1 MATEAPDSTAH
12 PSQVLDE
19 SEYGQSILAKLNEFR
34 QDALFTDAVLCVDE
48 EEFPCHKNVLA
59 VSSPYF
65 QAMFTSDLRESRE
78 NRISFNEVSP
88 LTLKR
93 VIDYAYSGKV
103 EINTSNAQ
111 EMLAAACLFQYP
123 AIVTACEEFLEKQ
136 LHASNCLCIEMF
148 AQLHSCTKLQES
160 AHKFALENF
169 TSVVENDEFLDL
181 SLERLQEY
189 ISSDLIDVRTEE
201 TVFNA
206 VLRWVKSELDER
218 EQFLP
223 ELLANVRLAVLD
235 LSSLKLIENEPLVS
249 SSDKCLELLQE
260 AEQLK
265 QSFHETEG
273 GKRRRSMQGSLI
285 QPRPSTVAK
294 EVIVI
299 LGGLTNNMSCSH
311 SVDMYDPYKDKWTT
325 LQDFPLSSLWSSIT
339 VLNNCIYVAG
349 GIVDGH
355 IIDKV
360 WKFDALQRKWVSVSS
375 MLKPRA
381 RHSAAVLEEKM
392 YIFGGVRYERKL
404 LRVETIEC
412 YNPATNTWTAAGRT
426 MFPRQESCV
435 VPFNNS
441 IVEVG
446 GLQGEEAVVKTMD
459 SYHIIGDTI
468 RPSGEQIVLPEPIQ
482 FAKIV
487 VISNVFYI
495 IWEDSGKLIALNAKK
510 RTFQDLPGMKYP
522 RKWCGTSVLNGKVY
536 VAGGLID
543 GEPSCLVECFDPATN
558 LWSEEKPL
566 EEGKAYVGCVTVKMC

>member
-1 MATEAPDSTAH
+1 MSVEAPDSTAH
-12 PSQVLDE
+12 PSHVLDE

-34 QDALFTDAVLCVDE
+34 QDSLFTDAVLCVGQ

-103 EINTSNAQ
+103 EITTSNAQ

-148 AQLHSCTKLQES
+148 AQLHSCTTLQES
-160 AHKFALENF
+160 AHKYALENF
-169 TSVVENDEFLDL
+169 TSVIENDEYLDL
-181 SLERLQEY
+181 SIERLQDY

-206 VLRWVKSELDER
+206 VLRWVKFDLDKR
-218 EQFLP
+218 QKFLP
-223 ELLANVRLAVLD
+223 EVLANVRLAVLD
-235 LSSLKLIENEPLVS
+235 FSSLKLIENEPLVS
-249 SSDKCLELLQE
+249 SSEKCLELLQE

-273 GKRRRSMQGSLI
+273 GKRRRSMQDSLI

-299 LGGLTNNMSCSH
+299 LGGFTSDITCS
-311 SVDMYDPYKDKWTT
+311 VEMYDPYKEKWFS
-325 LQDFPLSSLWSSIT
+325 LQDFPQPTHWSSIT

-360 WKFDALQRKWVSVSS
+360 WKFDSVQRKWLAVSP

-381 RHSAAVLEEKM
+381 RHAAAVLEEKM
-392 YIFGGVRYERKL
+392 YVFGGVRYERKL

-412 YNPATNTWTAAGRT
+412 YNPVTNTWTAAART

-459 SYHIIGDTI
+459 SYHIVGDTI
-468 RPSGEQIVLPEPIQ
+468 KPSGEQIVLPEPIQ
-482 FAKIV
+482 YAKIV

-510 RTFQDLPGMKYP
+510 RTFQDLPGMRHP
-522 RKWCGTSVLNGKVY
+522 RKWCGASVLNGKIY
-536 VAGGLID
+536 VAGGFINAK
-543 GEPSCLVECFDPATN
+543 PTCIVESFDPVTGI
-558 LWSEEKPL
+558 WSDEKPL
-566 EEGKAYVGCVTVKMC
+566 VEGRAYLGCVTVKMC